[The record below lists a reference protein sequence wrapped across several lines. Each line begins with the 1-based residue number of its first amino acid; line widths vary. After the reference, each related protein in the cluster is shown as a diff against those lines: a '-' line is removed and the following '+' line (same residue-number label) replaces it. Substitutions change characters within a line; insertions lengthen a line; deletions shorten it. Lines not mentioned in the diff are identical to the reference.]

1 MLGIVCVI
9 GICFNISGIIIFGK
23 RHRYQKNFHMFMLY
37 LSISDLTYLIVSIL
51 VFVAPHMSVTYKK
64 YGPYQYVV
72 PWAIPIGQ
80 ISMTASIY
88 FTMAMT
94 LERYLAVCHPFY
106 MISRSSSCSRIILG
120 VAIYS
125 IAYNIP
131 KFFDM
136 ETGIENCLITANKS
150 EDNFTRIYSSENC
163 LYHPKATNFINAFE
177 AKINISISVPIQE
190 DLINDVNGL
199 DDSTIGSTFMSTT
212 TFNRYFL
219 RFSSLRLNSMYF
231 HVYGIYLNTIFN
243 GIVPFTFLLVLNFLI
258 VKEMKNIVSN
268 NAPPAPSGIP
278 FGNKTKF
285 CEKLQ

>member
-1 MLGIVCVI
+1 
-9 GICFNISGIIIFGK
+9 
-23 RHRYQKNFHMFMLY
+23 MLY

-150 EDNFTRIYSSENC
+150 EELETGLGKPSQDC
-163 LYHPKATNFINAFE
+163 LSKLWPWSQPEVVKHT
-177 AKINISISVPIQE
+177 
-190 DLINDVNGL
+190 
-199 DDSTIGSTFMSTT
+199 
-212 TFNRYFL
+212 
-219 RFSSLRLNSMYF
+219 
-231 HVYGIYLNTIFN
+231 
-243 GIVPFTFLLVLNFLI
+243 LVLVLESERN
-258 VKEMKNIVSN
+258 EE
-268 NAPPAPSGIP
+268 
-278 FGNKTKF
+278 KTTK
-285 CEKLQ
+285 